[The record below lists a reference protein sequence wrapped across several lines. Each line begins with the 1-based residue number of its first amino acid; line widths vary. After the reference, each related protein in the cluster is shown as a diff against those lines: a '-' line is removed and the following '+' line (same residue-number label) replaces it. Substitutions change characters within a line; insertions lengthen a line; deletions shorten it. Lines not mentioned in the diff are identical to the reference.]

1 VRHLV
6 HFLLQIRLFF
16 LRSSHRSQIYPRSR
30 RVETR
35 SRTALSPLRTVD
47 TTIFWRAVA
56 CAVSAHLGF
65 IARACS
71 HGPVGRSQVGRVTP
85 CAPILRSDAA
95 GRGLPGPTDS
105 ITTDGWR

>member
-1 VRHLV
+1 
-6 HFLLQIRLFF
+6 
-16 LRSSHRSQIYPRSR
+16 
-30 RVETR
+30 VETR

-95 GRGLPGPTDS
+95 GRGLPALPIPLRPTGGDS
-105 ITTDGWR
+105 CKKKRPRDFRGRLQFYSENNFAVTASS